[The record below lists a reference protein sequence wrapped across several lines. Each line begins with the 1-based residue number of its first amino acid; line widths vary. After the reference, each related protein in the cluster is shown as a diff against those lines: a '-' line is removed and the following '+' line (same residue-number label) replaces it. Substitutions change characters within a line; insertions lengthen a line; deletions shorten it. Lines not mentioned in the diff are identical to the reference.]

1 VKSLPELPSD
11 LWNEV
16 FIQYAKDYFSSFQ
29 HLVETGAHHGEEV
42 DKKVRSLMIHWSN
55 IMLDFFLDMKQLGIL
70 PREKSEKYPSEHLVQ
85 FILSYVLGK
94 SLPYS
99 YATTYH
105 NMDLRKTIQRSLD
118 NRIIKMAQG

>member
-1 VKSLPELPSD
+1 
-11 LWNEV
+11 
-16 FIQYAKDYFSSFQ
+16 
-29 HLVETGAHHGEEV
+29 
-42 DKKVRSLMIHWSN
+42 
-55 IMLDFFLDMKQLGIL
+55 MLDFFLDMKQLGIL